1 MSTGVRITWK
11 PDLPVRYTNG
21 FWLLEA
27 FFFPNVSVVVVP
39 GFFPEPRAVMGH
51 EFQTAQPFGAFPEI
65 RCDQIVAPGNGA
77 DHAAQRVTVVWADWL
92 AVIIGRQ
99 QEILCQRHLERDV
112 DRKTVFGVLHYVMGA
127 RQRLENAFIDECADC
142 NTLPGGIHLTPARD
156 AVNIHKQGG
165 FWQ

>member
-1 MSTGVRITWK
+1 MSTGVSITWK
-11 PDLPVRYTNG
+11 PDLPVRCTNG

-39 GFFPEPRAVMGH
+39 GFFPEPRAVTGH

-92 AVIIGRQ
+92 ALIKGCQPEITCHRPQ
-99 QEILCQRHLERDV
+99 QREV
-112 DRKTVFGVLHYVMGA
+112 A
-127 RQRLENAFIDECADC
+127 R
-142 NTLPGGIHLTPARD
+142 T
-156 AVNIHKQGG
+156 
-165 FWQ
+165 